1 MHNAEKIKNRTYLI
15 FVDHRF
21 DKLAESEIKQILP
34 KSKLIP
40 YKVQNNKNMD
50 TIFFKLSVKDISN
63 DISEKIENSNLSF
76 VDFILP
82 IDIIL
87 DEEKIDYK
95 SIESSIMRIIKKNQL
110 FKLEVKKV
118 DRLLSESAKSIEVNL
133 GNDLEYI
140 GYNIDLIKPTVIIY
154 IIILKKSIMIGH
166 VNVNTQNNYTLD
178 IFRESNKEGIIRL
191 NRAEFKIKEA
201 VQFFGLNL
209 SKYKLGLDIGAAP
222 GGWTNYLS
230 QQGIRMVAVD
240 KTRLDYKKIGNN
252 KRILVLTDD
261 EDLDKTRAIIK
272 EKNSGLEVAIK
283 HISEKLQYNEYDI
296 IHIKTSID
304 INNKTKIFKN
314 FEKFDLLTIDTNTS
328 PLESTAIVNS
338 LTELLNKNAS
348 LIMTTKLVTK
358 DFNKHINTIKK
369 ELYKNFKNIK
379 IKKLPH
385 NRREFTVY
393 GTYNGNNK

>member
-40 YKVQNNKNMD
+40 YKVRNNKNMD

-252 KRILVLTDD
+252 KRILVLTGD
-261 EDLDKTRAIIK
+261 EDLDKTKAIIK
-272 EKNSGLEVAIK
+272 EKNSSLEVAIK

-314 FEKFDLLTIDTNTS
+314 NYVYD
-328 PLESTAIVNS
+328 
-338 LTELLNKNAS
+338 
-348 LIMTTKLVTK
+348 
-358 DFNKHINTIKK
+358 
-369 ELYKNFKNIK
+369 
-379 IKKLPH
+379 
-385 NRREFTVY
+385 NRRFY
-393 GTYNGNNK
+393 QIYIIS